1 MRTFRAS
8 CRSGVK
14 QFAQLT
20 VLACLLVLVGCSS
33 TTFFYNRI
41 DTLITW
47 YVDDYVDLTREQDVA
62 FAQEL
67 DVLHMW
73 HRKEELPQYIVLLND
88 IDRALDD
95 DLSQSDIDQL
105 YTVFQAAAERLRQ
118 AATLFALDFGE
129 QLSQE
134 QRLEFIAAMR
144 EKQQAWYQERSE
156 MDDDAYRDYLQDRF
170 EDNFGEFLG
179 RLDKGQKALIAGYV
193 IDFLPMHEQWH
204 DQRTYWVDELEQVLR
219 AEPEEWR
226 EPASAVIES
235 WDDRQTDAYLAIFQ
249 HNRDLSKR
257 LTRDVVNSRTD
268 KQNRR
273 LRRSITGYREDFEAL
288 ILVD

>member
-1 MRTFRAS
+1 MRTFRAP

-20 VLACLLVLVGCSS
+20 VLAGLLVLVGCSS

-88 IDRALDD
+88 IDQALDD

-204 DQRTYWVDELEQVLR
+204 DQRTHWVDELEQVLR
-219 AEPEEWR
+219 AKPEEWR

-257 LTRDVVNSRTD
+257 LTRDVVNSRTE

>member
-1 MRTFRAS
+1 MRTFRAP

-204 DQRTYWVDELEQVLR
+204 DQRTHWVDELEQVLR

>member
-1 MRTFRAS
+1 MRKFRAP

-14 QFAQLT
+14 RFAQLT
-20 VLACLLVLVGCSS
+20 VLAGLLVLGGCSS

-47 YVDDYVDLTREQDVA
+47 YVDDYVDLTRDQDAA
-62 FAQEL
+62 FGQQL

-73 HRKEELPQYIVLLND
+73 HRQEELPQYIVLLND
-88 IDRALDD
+88 IDRALDS
-95 DLSQSDIDQL
+95 DLGQSDIDYL
-105 YTVFQAAAERLRQ
+105 YTGFQDAAERLRQ
-118 AATLFALDFGE
+118 AATSFALDFGE

-144 EKQQAWYQERSE
+144 ERQQEWYQERSE

-170 EDNFGEFLG
+170 EDNLGEFLG
-179 RLDKGQKALIAGYV
+179 RLDKAQKALIAGYV
-193 IDFLPMHEQWH
+193 IDFVPMHEQWH
-204 DQRTYWVDELEQVLR
+204 DQRTQWVDELEQVLR
-219 AEPEEWR
+219 SEPEEWR

-235 WDDRQTDAYLAIFQ
+235 WDERQTDAYLAIFQ